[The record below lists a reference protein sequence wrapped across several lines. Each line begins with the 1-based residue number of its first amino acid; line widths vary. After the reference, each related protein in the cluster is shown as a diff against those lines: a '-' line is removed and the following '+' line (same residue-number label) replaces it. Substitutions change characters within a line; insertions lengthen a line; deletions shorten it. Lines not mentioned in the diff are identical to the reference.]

1 MKHLKPYN
9 KIYSMMCGVVV
20 FPCVSVYS
28 CNSCFASCGIIVCY
42 RYVFKR
48 CLKIC
53 SHIYHVFR
61 SFFFHAFFCLFLF
74 QTDTFFSTSKELVY
88 VPLDREIRYGSW
100 FLALTRA
107 SPETS
112 LRSARGISSTHTFP
126 LVRVTLFFISHSDL
140 YNIDIGIQS

>member
-28 CNSCFASCGIIVCY
+28 CNSCFASCWIIVCY

-74 QTDTFFSTSKELVY
+74 QTDTFFLDEQGLVLCTSGPRDSIRQLILGAYARLSRDEL
-88 VPLDREIRYGSW
+88 EI
-100 FLALTRA
+100 
-107 SPETS
+107 
-112 LRSARGISSTHTFP
+112 SARDIVDTYLSPRPRDS
-126 LVRVTLFFISHSDL
+126 LFHL
-140 YNIDIGIQS
+140 A